1 MSAYL
6 ILVTRVTFCYL
17 LSILDIDVSIL
28 NQNRKPLIN

>member
-28 NQNRKPLIN
+28 TRIANP